1 MLTRGSRQGLHPTVS
16 PDGRALVYVRSDGRS
31 DPRLVSMQ
39 PDGGDP
45 STLTRTNHI
54 TSFDILLSGE
64 IVFAQRDFTDR
75 YRVFS
80 DLYIV
85 TPEGSV
91 RRVTEGA
98 RLTSP
103 SVGPDGASAA
113 AVAEGDGTSAL
124 ARVDLQDGSIEEI
137 VAQESDVHWA
147 YPAVSPDGRWI
158 AATRWTERRHDVVIL
173 DATGRLVHEVARD
186 RALDF
191 APAGSADGRYLV
203 WSSDRTGILNIL
215 AVEVDPRTGAASR
228 AVMLTNVRTGA
239 TFPHVDPAGDW
250 LYFSGYHVD
259 GWEVERVPFAPRAAR
274 RAPEAA
280 ARFESAPAAP
290 TPVTAA
296 DSATVAIP
304 TPTPDGVTATAT
316 PAAGRATAVAGPTAG
331 AVDATIEAP
340 PSDQDGS
347 VRGYSPLSTLR
358 PTYWLPSVREPV
370 ATAPTPSA
378 DGEIPRRE
386 LLGYALGGRTSG
398 FDLVGR
404 HAYEVGARIFTS
416 DSKGEGD
423 VSYAYQ
429 GLGNPTI
436 GVTASQTWDDD
447 GVRVRRPLAGEE
459 GSETFFVLERERR
472 LATWITVSRPRMRTY
487 VALTVSGGLV
497 QSDRELLGRPP
508 ADRPL
513 CAHASEQHLKRVR
526 GGADGVHDQVAR
538 IPDGECARR
547 VDVRA
552 CPNPR

>member
-1 MLTRGSRQGLHPTVS
+1 M
-16 PDGRALVYVRSDGRS
+16 
-31 DPRLVSMQ
+31 
-39 PDGGDP
+39 
-45 STLTRTNHI
+45 
-54 TSFDILLSGE
+54 
-64 IVFAQRDFTDR
+64 
-75 YRVFS
+75 
-80 DLYIV
+80 
-85 TPEGSV
+85 
-91 RRVTEGA
+91 
-98 RLTSP
+98 
-103 SVGPDGASAA
+103 
-113 AVAEGDGTSAL
+113 
-124 ARVDLQDGSIEEI
+124 
-137 VAQESDVHWA
+137 
-147 YPAVSPDGRWI
+147 
-158 AATRWTERRHDVVIL
+158 
-173 DATGRLVHEVARD
+173 
-186 RALDF
+186 
-191 APAGSADGRYLV
+191 
-203 WSSDRTGILNIL
+203 
-215 AVEVDPRTGAASR
+215 
-228 AVMLTNVRTGA
+228 
-239 TFPHVDPAGDW
+239 
-250 LYFSGYHVD
+250 
-259 GWEVERVPFAPRAAR
+259 
-274 RAPEAA
+274 
-280 ARFESAPAAP
+280 
-290 TPVTAA
+290 
-296 DSATVAIP
+296 
-304 TPTPDGVTATAT
+304 
-316 PAAGRATAVAGPTAG
+316 
-331 AVDATIEAP
+331 
-340 PSDQDGS
+340 
-347 VRGYSPLSTLR
+347 
-358 PTYWLPSVREPV
+358 PSVREPV